1 MLWRSFVGVALRP
14 RLEEVDDDVGGGV
27 DAAARG
33 MHSESRTG
41 RLARCYNRPWTIL
54 SNSVASHFVSIKCV
68 ATASGTAKVKNK
80 NRTAV
85 KSKQPLTQHRQTL
98 WPFKP
103 VALKVSPGSKCA
115 FPEEGRQI

>member
-1 MLWRSFVGVALRP
+1 MLWRSFVGVALSP

-41 RLARCYNRPWTIL
+41 LLARCYNRPWTIL

-68 ATASGTAKVKNK
+68 ATASGTAESKKQNKK

-85 KSKQPLTQHRQTL
+85 KSKQPLTAAR
-98 WPFKP
+98 
-103 VALKVSPGSKCA
+103 SKCA